1 MSISAGTLI
10 KNGTA
15 IGTTGTAVN
24 GDIFEI
30 DLLASSN
37 YDTQVAS
44 TLTIGVKSAAFNLRT
59 KTEDQSYNGMTNTQR
74 LQIRIIFDS
83 LVNTYGVNDTRT
95 LTLMMTL
102 RTAIES
108 MLGLTNYNQSQK
120 DALEYFLTLVNG
132 YINDR

>member
-1 MSISAGTLI
+1 LI
-10 KNGTA
+10 KNGTGA
-15 IGTTGTAVN
+15 GTTGTVIN
-24 GDIFEI
+24 GDILEI

-37 YDTQVAS
+37 YDTQVSS
-44 TLTIGVKSAAFNLRT
+44 TLSIGTRSAAFNLRT

-83 LVNTYGVNDTRT
+83 LVNTYGINDTRT

-108 MLGLTNYNQSQK
+108 MLGFTNYSQSQK